1 MPAQVTQLEM
11 GSSDTICS
19 PKTWENGI
27 ERGQMERRS
36 KEGTK
41 IQHSQEPGKGGKR
54 EGVTD
59 LSLQLQTGYIRSVA
73 TGVLVGAQ
81 PKCIVE

>member
-41 IQHSQEPGKGGKR
+41 ISG
-54 EGVTD
+54 
-59 LSLQLQTGYIRSVA
+59 S
-73 TGVLVGAQ
+73 AQ
-81 PKCIVE
+81 PGARERREEGGSY